1 LFHAGTWLVAAAV
14 LTALLHS
21 HQRAFPAEIA
31 AAWKTGRLAVLTV
44 IVFSMMAELL
54 SRSGIAGGLARGMYD
69 TFGVWSV
76 TVTPMISAVF
86 GALANSG
93 NAANGLF
100 MPSQLSLATEA
111 GLDVAAVVAL
121 QHAAALS
128 LNMVSPVR
136 MSIVC
141 NLAGT
146 PGHERDAY
154 RAMFPFVVVI
164 VAVLL
169 VISVLI
175 ATRLI

>member
-1 LFHAGTWLVAAAV
+1 
-14 LTALLHS
+14 
-21 HQRAFPAEIA
+21 
-31 AAWKTGRLAVLTV
+31 
-44 IVFSMMAELL
+44 
-54 SRSGIAGGLARGMYD
+54 MYD

-100 MPSQLSLATEA
+100 MPAQLSLAKEA
-111 GLDVAAVVAL
+111 ALDVAAVVAL

-154 RAMFPFVVVI
+154 RAMLPFIVVI
-164 VAVLL
+164 IAVLL
-169 VISVLI
+169 TISILI
-175 ATRLI
+175 ATRII